1 MFSSCRGNPWLLL
14 LSKTHVP
21 EKFADAALTT
31 QTPVRNMRVTAQPI
45 RTFFITTSLKL
56 SDKLQFVVD
65 VRVRALPIAT
75 NKCAT
80 NITLVPVRASHSSG
94 VRSPIKGTFR
104 YRVVARDIEE
114 RLCGFAAAD
123 IRQPVDVFAHARV

>member
-80 NITLVPVRASHSSG
+80 NFSLSWTFEFELCRSRQTEVCRTLR
-94 VRSPIKGTFR
+94 
-104 YRVVARDIEE
+104 
-114 RLCGFAAAD
+114 
-123 IRQPVDVFAHARV
+123 